1 MNILV
6 ILKRTGD
13 QWRDL
18 SLEEYAKERA
28 KDGGYQAWAE
38 NEFFNQVQPFTVSAD
53 TAATVCDEWA
63 KINQS

>member
-28 KDGGYQAWAE
+28 KDGGY
-38 NEFFNQVQPFTVSAD
+38 
-53 TAATVCDEWA
+53 
-63 KINQS
+63 